1 MIPRIKEYQRKGGLF
16 AYEAPLL
23 PAPIAP
29 LCDSPAAPAALSPV
43 AV

>member
-1 MIPRIKEYQRKGGLF
+1 MIPRIKEYQRKGGLC
-16 AYEAPLL
+16 ACESPLL
-23 PAPIAP
+23 PAPVAP